1 MKDEKFTIKSYGKS
15 ELAMKYFP
23 NDSPEVAL
31 KKLRNWLNINPILR
45 KLKPKRAKIF
55 TPKQVKIIV
64 KLLGEP
70 FDIE

>member
-1 MKDEKFTIKSYGKS
+1 
-15 ELAMKYFP
+15 MKYFP